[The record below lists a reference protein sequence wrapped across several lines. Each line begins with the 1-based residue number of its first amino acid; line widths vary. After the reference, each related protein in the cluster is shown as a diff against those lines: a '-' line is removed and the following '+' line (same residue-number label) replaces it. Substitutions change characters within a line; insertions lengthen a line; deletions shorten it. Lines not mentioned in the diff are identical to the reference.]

1 VLNEVGVNVV
11 RKLRSGF
18 VLLLAIILGLSLAAV
33 PEDVPETAFDESE
46 TPPYESTPLFS
57 IVVPQVAA
65 QAPEDGLTC
74 VSAPHFSPWTE
85 LCGCHLQYERAAAHP
100 ESDPLTVLDCSLR
113 C

>member
-1 VLNEVGVNVV
+1 M

-18 VLLLAIILGLSLAAV
+18 VLLLAIVLGLSLAAV

-57 IVVPQVAA
+57 IVVPQVAGH
-65 QAPEDGLTC
+65 APEDGLTC
-74 VSAPHFSPWTE
+74 VSPLRFARLTE
-85 LCGCHLQYERAAAHP
+85 LDGCRLEYERMAAHP
-100 ESDPLTVLDCSLR
+100 DSDSLTVLDCSLR

>member
-1 VLNEVGVNVV
+1 M

-33 PEDVPETAFDESE
+33 PEDVPETPFDESE

-57 IVVPQVAA
+57 IVVLQVAA

-74 VSAPHFSPWTE
+74 VSPLRFPPLTE
-85 LCGCHLQYERAAAHP
+85 LCGCRLQDERVAAHP
-100 ESDPLTVLDCSLR
+100 DSDSLTVLDCSLR